1 MAYLRLIVTAHCCWG
16 IEQSRQKVALYY
28 RKSAGLSQEVLAER
42 IGVTREFLAR
52 LEVGSSF
59 PSINTL
65 IDVANALNIS
75 TDLFLQDYLNDSLRG
90 NNAASIYTVD
100 EDKIISQTVS
110 ALRCALADSRS
121 K

>member
-1 MAYLRLIVTAHCCWG
+1 M
-16 IEQSRQKVALYY
+16 EQSRQKVALYY